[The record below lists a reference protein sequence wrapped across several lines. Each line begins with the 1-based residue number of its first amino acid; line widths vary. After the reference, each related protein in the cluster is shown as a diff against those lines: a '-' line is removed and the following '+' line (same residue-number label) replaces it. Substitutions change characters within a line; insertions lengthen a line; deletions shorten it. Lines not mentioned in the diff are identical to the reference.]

1 MFNYWEEKGDSSGSG
16 DRALL
21 HECADAFVSVLL
33 ERHPPASWLAQQF
46 DEENQELLR
55 LTEEQKNLLDSLAEH
70 PRAAI
75 KGAAGTGK
83 TVLAMEKARRMARG
97 GRVALLCFNIP
108 LAAHLAREAGGEF
121 TVETFHA
128 FCRRLTQRANLPFMP
143 PTGGEKERRFW
154 EKDAAMRLL
163 EALER
168 LPDERYDAI
177 VVDEGQ
183 DFMPDW
189 WPCLDEALKDGREG
203 ALYAFYDP
211 NQDIY
216 EGGPHKGTGDSPAPV
231 HSQLP

>member
-1 MFNYWEEKGDSSGSG
+1 M
-16 DRALL
+16 
-21 HECADAFVSVLL
+21 
-33 ERHPPASWLAQQF
+33 
-46 DEENQELLR
+46 
-55 LTEEQKNLLDSLAEH
+55 
-70 PRAAI
+70 
-75 KGAAGTGK
+75 
-83 TVLAMEKARRMARG
+83 LAMEKARRLARG

-128 FCRRLTQRANLPFMP
+128 FCRRLTQRAHLPFKP

-154 EKDAAMRLL
+154 EKDAAMLLL

-183 DFMPDW
+183 NFMPDW

-203 ALYAFYDP
+203 GPPKALEILPHQLTHNCRDTTRIAKYAARLVGD
-211 NQDIY
+211 
-216 EGGPHKGTGDSPAPV
+216 EGVVKPGAPQGKCVEEITCDSGVEVARLVGERIDRLVDNEGIKPDRIAIISTRTLKRQLLWPLGDNYLAGSDRRG
-231 HSQLP
+231 SR